1 MTDSS
6 TKDISQ
12 ITDLSEMI
20 EKLKESPEIVSSVVT
35 ALGLGSAPAADNAE
49 NGGEGQSKLQSLISS
64 LPASSPDSTAGD
76 NRIALLV
83 ALKPYLSRERGEIID
98 YIIKFSKLGDM
109 LKKLK

>member
-1 MTDSS
+1 MTDSN

-20 EKLKESPEIVSSVVT
+20 EKLKESPEIVSSVIT
-35 ALGLGSAPAADNAE
+35 ALGLGAPPSAETSADSDSR
-49 NGGEGQSKLQSLISS
+49 SKIQGLISS
-64 LPASSPDSTAGD
+64 LPESNSAVND

>member
-1 MTDSS
+1 MTDSNA
-6 TKDISQ
+6 KDISQ

-35 ALGLGSAPAADNAE
+35 ALGLGSAPSSDGGADSDRP
-49 NGGEGQSKLQSLISS
+49 QKLQNIISS
-64 LPASSPDSTAGD
+64 LPSTSDSSDSD
-76 NRIALLV
+76 NRTALLI
-83 ALKPYLSRERGEIID
+83 ALKPYLSPERGEIID